1 MESEGEDEA
10 VGGAPLNASTDS
22 SGRNTPVEF
31 SEAHGSP
38 LRFSPKAFGKHSP
51 VAASS
56 LMYSPLSKSKV
67 LELKKDEL
75 KERLESLGHEA
86 IGTKVQLQKQL
97 QAVLSPKLLKDQVQR
112 EQMNLERQWQREE
125 RDREFQLAKLKLELE
140 ADERKEL
147 RRLNAKA
154 EEQRLRAEEKRLEAV
169 TTEKRLANSIEVKQ
183 LQLEQDKIALEAK
196 KLEIGNSGTRSVSSH
211 GDQGMFRVSSAL
223 KLIPKFDNGDIENYL
238 RTFEKA

>member
-1 MESEGEDEA
+1 MDSEGEGA
-10 VGGAPLNASTDS
+10 VGGTPFNESSSSSS
-22 SGRNTPVEF
+22 SGRNSPVEF

-56 LMYSPLSKSKV
+56 LMHSPLSKSKV

-112 EQMNLERQWQREE
+112 EQMELDRQWQREE
-125 RDREFQLAKLKLELE
+125 RDREFQLAKLKLEAE
-140 ADERKEL
+140 ERKEL
-147 RRLNAKA
+147 RRLELEAKA
-154 EEQRLRAEEKRLEAV
+154 EEKRLKAEEKRLRAEEKRLEAV
-169 TTEKRLANSIEVKQ
+169 
-183 LQLEQDKIALEAK
+183 
-196 KLEIGNSGTRSVSSH
+196 
-211 GDQGMFRVSSAL
+211 
-223 KLIPKFDNGDIENYL
+223 
-238 RTFEKA
+238 